1 MRKSWWTRNRPA
13 FVFAYTIA
21 VLVFNV
27 VVFLLIIS
35 HANAAPSCNRMIAE
49 DTKALLAATARLRKE
64 CSGDDMKERCTL
76 AIDAGDKV
84 MKASDRVAALCRKGT
99 Y

>member
-1 MRKSWWTRNRPA
+1 VLRAIVIAAVMAVTPA
-13 FVFAYTIA
+13 
-21 VLVFNV
+21 L
-27 VVFLLIIS
+27 
-35 HANAAPSCNRMIAE
+35 AAPSCNRMIAD
-49 DTKALLAATARLRKE
+49 DTKALLAATARLKKA

-84 MKASDRVAALCRKGT
+84 MKASDRVSALCPKGS

>member
-1 MRKSWWTRNRPA
+1 VLRIALIAAVMVATPA
-13 FVFAYTIA
+13 
-21 VLVFNV
+21 L
-27 VVFLLIIS
+27 
-35 HANAAPSCNRMIAE
+35 AAPSCNRMIAD
-49 DTKALLAATARLRKE
+49 DTKALLAATARLKKA

-84 MKASDRVAALCRKGT
+84 MKASDRVAALCQKGA